1 MNDVYAY
8 LKGGMSMTK
17 EEAYKSLC
25 SILYNGIKSD
35 ESYEDHVSFYVS
47 GDMEVEVEDGVL
59 SVYDRGDQTLII
71 DEGITC
77 IARASESKTIV
88 RASIALLMVTDYFAS
103 KNLHQS
109 DEDFSEKEYY
119 EQMANTAEIL
129 ARGIMVSVNLK
140 GGNNNHD

>member
-1 MNDVYAY
+1 
-8 LKGGMSMTK
+8 MTK

-35 ESYEDHVSFYVS
+35 ESYEDYVSFYVP
-47 GDMEVEVEDGVL
+47 GMEVEVEDGVL
-59 SVYDRGDQTLII
+59 SVYDRGDQTIII

-77 IARASESKTIV
+77 IARSSESETIV
-88 RASIALLMVTDYFAS
+88 RAAIALLMVSYYFAS

-109 DEDFSEKEYY
+109 DEDFNEKEYY

-129 ARGIMVSVNLK
+129 ARGIMASNLK
-140 GGNNNHD
+140 GGNNHD

>member
-1 MNDVYAY
+1 M
-8 LKGGMSMTK
+8 
-17 EEAYKSLC
+17 
-25 SILYNGIKSD
+25 YNGIKSD
-35 ESYEDHVSFYVS
+35 ESYEDYVSFYVP

-59 SVYDRGDQTLII
+59 SVYGRGDQTIVI

-77 IARASESKTIV
+77 IARASESETIV

-119 EQMANTAEIL
+119 EQIANTAEIL
-129 ARGIMVSVNLK
+129 ARGIMVSNLK
-140 GGNNNHD
+140 GGNTHG